1 MEGCSRE
8 KDLRKLAS
16 EIETDLI
23 LLGSSAVEDS
33 LQDKVKETITRLLG
47 ADIKV
52 WMITGDKLETAENIG
67 LMAGIINLN
76 MKRYYL
82 REVTRANFIEKCKN
96 LRNNMMKLDKN
107 EKSCIIFDMRFV
119 GKFSHT

>member
-1 MEGCSRE
+1 MKGINRE
-8 KDLRKLAS
+8 EDLFNIAQ

-33 LQDKVKETITRLLG
+33 LQDKVKETITRIIG

-67 LMAGIINLN
+67 LMAGIVTLS

-82 REVTRANFIEKCKN
+82 REITKKNLIEKCNNLKN
-96 LRNNMMKLDKN
+96 SMMKLEKH

-119 GKFSHT
+119 GKFQTS